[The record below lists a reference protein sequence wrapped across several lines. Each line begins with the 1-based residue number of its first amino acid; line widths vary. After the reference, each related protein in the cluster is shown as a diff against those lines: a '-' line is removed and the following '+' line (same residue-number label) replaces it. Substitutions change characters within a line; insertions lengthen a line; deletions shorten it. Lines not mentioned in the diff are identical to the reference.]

1 MKNYVSIKNRSVAG
15 LALFIEHTG
24 GTGVQII

>member
-1 MKNYVSIKNRSVAG
+1 MKNYVSIKNRLAAR

-24 GTGVQII
+24 ALGVQIV